1 MSTEDNDNI
10 IIEDNDDEPIASA
23 GVSGE
28 ISFFSDKEEVLVVI
42 NEICSNTWEII
53 FEKKFDWL
61 QLVLGRYQEQP
72 TLLGS
77 SIQELITP
85 MTDKMLDIVSTIDTQ
100 SKGEFQKLET
110 PQLHAIC
117 KVIQLICR
125 VRGFKHVN
133 KVLPHEV
140 SHLEICLFLLRSQDK
155 ADYETWETRYV
166 LLLWLNILCLIPF
179 DICSLDS
186 SLSTK
191 TTTAVQ
197 GHIAFE
203 TEQNKSK
210 LVSHIIDTCTSYL
223 SDPGSPREVA
233 STCLSS
239 LLTRPDMEKNILS
252 NFMNWCQGVIHSWTQ
267 KGDDAENELT
277 RDSFQIIGV
286 MHCIAKIFKT
296 GERGRILHHASETLS
311 PCLLIASQMNQTVTR
326 KLTTKLFQRIGML
339 FLPPRLASWRYQR
352 GQRSLCDNLQS
363 DRSKGVVLDSNGSI
377 SETNDDDDDEEVPVE
392 LEDIIEQLLN
402 SLSDKDTVVRWSAAK
417 GIGRITMRLP
427 RGLGDDVVGG
437 VLEMFNDPDADSSWH
452 GGCLALAE
460 LARRGLLLPERLD
473 ETVPIIEKAINFDIL
488 RGQHSVGAH
497 VRDAACYVCWAFAR
511 AYAPSVMKPF
521 MASLSC
527 TMLITALYDREVN
540 CRRAASAA
548 FQENV
553 GRQGNESFEH
563 GIDIITIA
571 DYFSLGV
578 RSHAYLDIAPSIAIF
593 TNDICI
599 ALQNHLRTDKL
610 VHWDEEIRV
619 LASKGL
625 ARLAHI
631 NKDNTIVL
639 LHSIVADGLS
649 TNFARRH
656 GALLGVAELMLG
668 LSECAEVTDN
678 SETFIPKDILDD
690 IIQLIPRIDKARLYR
705 GRGSELL
712 RTASCLL
719 IENMARAHLPIEM
732 KIRVSLV
739 EALNEN
745 IRQPHELVQQAAANA
760 LRQFLFSYFSNTSDI
775 PSEKLQILT
784 VSKYLSSMTKDDNVA
799 VTRGSALALG
809 SLPVRLLTLPEGRLD
824 EILDALL
831 ESSSPTKLIAG
842 EPDAETRKNVIES
855 VIEIIEKLELSP
867 RLNKKHIN
875 KCFDILIRAC
885 NDYSVDKR
893 GDTGSWSR
901 VAALRGMERIMYMCI
916 RKNNIRELSLLPP
929 TPPEINHDNISKSLF
944 GNTVVTSFGIG
955 TIELDIKSESCLVV
969 SVPNKSLGCFY
980 SQKELSSYPASTA
993 NIEKISNNKSSSILI
1008 NIHRKGARLLSNVNL
1023 DQICDDYDDILT
1035 EEMWI
1040 NIVSAILKQLSE
1052 KLDSV
1057 RDVAGNIIE
1066 RLLVLPP
1073 TTYLNKMPYRDELCN
1088 IIVKVQDLIN
1098 NPSSIVKVG
1107 VSIKSDEIK
1116 PIEKFSNTQRKI
1128 NWGQPLHVFPFVI
1141 NSLNCP
1147 CYFQSIIAGLI
1158 VSIGGLT
1165 ETVVKAST
1173 SSLLQFCHN
1182 KKSIK
1187 DHTILS
1193 NFANCLINIFE
1204 SNRSNDR
1211 VVIPLLKTIEIL
1223 LRNSIFDFLRAFEN
1237 SFPVELL
1244 LNVKEEMKTSNDI
1257 GKLRA
1262 CIDVLL
1268 LLLLFEDPV
1277 RHSAVKELVILL
1289 GHKYPRIRTYSSEVL
1304 YLQFLADNYAIG
1316 PSGKEIETLID
1327 NHKLNNTFND
1337 DIHFF
1342 SGLVKNQENLDKAQ
1356 NLLSTCSW
1364 DGPIPTAREN
1374 RLCMY
1379 YIYNIFDHI
1388 LFY

>member
-1 MSTEDNDNI
+1 MSTEDNI
-10 IIEDNDDEPIASA
+10 IIEDNGPISSS

-28 ISFFSDKEEVLVVI
+28 ISFFSDKEEVLVAI
-42 NEICSNTWEII
+42 NEICSNKWEII

-100 SKGEFQKLET
+100 SKGEFQKLDT

-140 SHLEICLFLLRSQDK
+140 SHLEICLFLLRSQDR
-155 ADYETWETRYV
+155 ADYDTWQTRYV

-252 NFMNWCQGVIHSWTQ
+252 NFMNWCQGVIHSWTK

-296 GERGRILHHASETLS
+296 GDRGRILHHASETLS

-363 DRSKGVVLDSNGSI
+363 DSSNVVVLDSNGSK
-377 SETNDDDDDEEVPVE
+377 SETNDEDDDEVPVE

-402 SLSDKDTVVRWSAAK
+402 SLNDKDTVVRWSAAK

-437 VLEMFNDPDADSSWH
+437 VLEMFTDPDADSSWH

-563 GIDIITIA
+563 GIEIITIA

-578 RSHAYLDIAPSIAIF
+578 RSHAYLEIAPSIAIF
-593 TNDICI
+593 TNEICI
-599 ALQNHLRTDKL
+599 ALQNHLRNDKL

-631 NKDNTIVL
+631 NKDNTIL
-639 LHSIVADGLS
+639 LLRSIVADGLS

-656 GALLGVAELMLG
+656 GSLLGVAEIMLG

-719 IENMARAHLPIEM
+719 IENMARAHLPVDI
-732 KIRVSLV
+732 KIRVLLV

-745 IRQPHELVQQAAANA
+745 IRQPYVVVQQAAANA
-760 LRQFLFSYFSNTSDI
+760 LRQFLYSYFSNTTDI
-775 PSEKLQILT
+775 PSEKLQKLT
-784 VSKYLSSMTKDDNVA
+784 ISKYLTSLTKDDNVA
-799 VTRGSALALG
+799 VTRGNALALG
-809 SLPVRLLTLPEGRLD
+809 ALPVRLLTLPEGRLD
-824 EILDALL
+824 EILDACL
-831 ESSSPTKLIAG
+831 ESSCPSKLIAG

-855 VIEIIEKLELSP
+855 VIEIIEKLELNP

-875 KCFDILIRAC
+875 QSLDILIRAC

-916 RKNNIRELSLLPP
+916 RKNAIRELGLLPP
-929 TPPEINHDNISKSLF
+929 SPPEINSDNKNSLV
-944 GNTVVTSFGIG
+944 GSTVVTSFGIG
-955 TIELDIKSESCLVV
+955 TIELDIENKSCLVV

-980 SQKELSSYPASTA
+980 SQKELSSYLASIE
-993 NIEKISNNKSSSILI
+993 NIEKISNNKSLVLI
-1008 NIHRKGARLLSNVNL
+1008 NIHRKGARLLSNVNQ

-1040 NIVSAILKQLSE
+1040 NITSAILKQLSE
-1052 KLDSV
+1052 KLDAV
-1057 RDVAGNIIE
+1057 RDAAGNIIE
-1066 RLLVLPP
+1066 RLLILPP
-1073 TTYLNKMPYRDELCN
+1073 TSYLNKMPYRDELCKY
-1088 IIVKVQDLIN
+1088 IIKVQDLIN
-1098 NPSSIVKVG
+1098 IPSSSVKVG

-1116 PIEKFSNTQRKI
+1116 PIEIVRNSHRKI
-1128 NWGQPLHVFPFVI
+1128 NWSQPLHVFPFVI

-1187 DHTILS
+1187 NHTILS

-1204 SNRSNDR
+1204 TNRSNDR

-1223 LRNSIFDFLRAFEN
+1223 LRNSIFDFLRSYEN
-1237 SFPVELL
+1237 SFPLELL
-1244 LNVKEEMKTSNDI
+1244 FNVKEEMKSSNDI

-1304 YLQFLADNYAIG
+1304 YLQFLADSNSVGI
-1316 PSGKEIETLID
+1316 SGTEMEALIET
-1327 NHKLNNTFND
+1327 HKINNTVNED
-1337 DIHFF
+1337 ANFF
-1342 SGLVKNQENLDKAQ
+1342 SGLVTNQENLDKAQ
-1356 NLLSTCSW
+1356 TLLSTCSW
-1364 DGPIPTAREN
+1364 DGPIPIARKN

-1379 YIYNIFDHI
+1379 FNIIIYYF
-1388 LFY
+1388 